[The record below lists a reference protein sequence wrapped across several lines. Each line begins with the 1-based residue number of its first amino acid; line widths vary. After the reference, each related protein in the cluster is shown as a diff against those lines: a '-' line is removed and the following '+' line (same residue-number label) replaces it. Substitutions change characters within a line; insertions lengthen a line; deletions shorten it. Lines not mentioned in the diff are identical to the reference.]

1 MASANIA
8 IALAIASVHGLRCH
22 GTFRCGVQHQL
33 QRFDSYSAI
42 DIIAAHAASR
52 FFRVD
57 VDADRRARVRESL
70 MLSIREGRAID
81 SVVSC
86 NN

>member
-22 GTFRCGVQHQL
+22 GTFRCGVQNQL

-42 DIIAAHAASR
+42 DIIAAHASR
-52 FFRVD
+52 FFRVA

-86 NN
+86 HN